1 MKLYY
6 HKTNGGAEYYSTN
19 PEGPDFNKGIVLRT
33 DGDEIEV
40 FSSNII
46 RQGLSLNVQP
56 LENHDGFFTSKS
68 EGNVKIHIN
77 PCG

>member
-6 HKTNGGAEYYSTN
+6 HKTSGGAEYLSIY

-33 DGDEIEV
+33 DGEEIEV

-46 RQGLSLNVQP
+46 KLGLSLNVQA
-56 LENHDGFFTSKS
+56 LDNHDGFFTTKSK
-68 EGNVKIHIN
+68 GNTEIHVN
-77 PCG
+77 PC